1 MAEEKPMPTGEVKDR
16 PMPCPAAADSS
27 TLPGMGGVFNTTNCH
42 LYHYAGNNP
51 VRYVDPNGEWVRNK
65 TDKYI
70 LIKIEEKGFV
80 ILPPYSTYDGSHIY
94 RNGKNIKDDFEDWE
108 KKKIDGIMLPGR
120 IHKISDGKDNP
131 ICNIDVIIEQYGEF
145 IFSHIDGFF
154 SLLANTAGEQLKENE
169 KDKSGYYPY
178 GELWA
183 DYVPSEPN
191 EKNLKDSTETV
202 RSRFG
207 TEKKVPTF
215 IPFDEMEKLYPQAL
229 DDSQ

>member
-16 PMPCPAAADSS
+16 PMPSPAAAASHKPAAFPLGTIS
-27 TLPGMGGVFNTTNCH
+27 CH

-131 ICNIDVIIEQYGEF
+131 ICNIDVIIKQYGEF

-154 SLLANTAGEQLKENE
+154 SLLANTAGDQLKEDE

-191 EKNLKDSTETV
+191 EKNLKDNTETV